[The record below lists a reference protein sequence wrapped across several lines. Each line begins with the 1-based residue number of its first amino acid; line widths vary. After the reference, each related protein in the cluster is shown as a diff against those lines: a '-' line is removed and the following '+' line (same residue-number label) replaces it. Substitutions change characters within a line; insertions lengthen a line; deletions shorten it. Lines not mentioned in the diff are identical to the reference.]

1 MTGVS
6 DDNSLEKIEKDALNL
21 EKYSY
26 NTIFLKNILK
36 KKKFFVF
43 SPFDFFSI

>member
-36 KKKFFVF
+36 KKVF
-43 SPFDFFSI
+43 RVFPL

>member
-6 DDNSLEKIEKDALNL
+6 DDNSLEKIEKDELSL

-26 NTIFLKNILK
+26 NTIFLKNIFK
-36 KKKFFVF
+36 KKKVF
-43 SPFDFFSI
+43 RVFPL